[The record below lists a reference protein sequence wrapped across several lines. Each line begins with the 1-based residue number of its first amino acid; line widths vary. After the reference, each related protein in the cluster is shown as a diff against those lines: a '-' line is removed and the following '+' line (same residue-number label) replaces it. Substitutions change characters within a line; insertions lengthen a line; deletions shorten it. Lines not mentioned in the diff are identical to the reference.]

1 MWYNIANVFLCFQ
14 LESPVMAQGEVEI
27 WLRKLLVQQQASLHS
42 VIRAADLEIDDE
54 EFDLLAFLNRFQAQV
69 GRLNCGC

>member
-1 MWYNIANVFLCFQ
+1 
-14 LESPVMAQGEVEI
+14 MAQGEVEI

-54 EFDLLAFLNRFQAQV
+54 EFDLRAFLNRFQAQV

>member
-1 MWYNIANVFLCFQ
+1 
-14 LESPVMAQGEVEI
+14 MAQGEVEI
-27 WLRKLLVQQQASLHS
+27 WLGKLLVQQQASLHS

-54 EFDLLAFLNRFQAQV
+54 EFDLLAFLNKFQAQV